1 MIINLKALKYIL
13 QLKCPK
19 CRKGHLFVNN
29 NPYRLRTLN
38 VMRKNCQVCNL
49 KYVIEP
55 GFYLGAAYVSYA
67 LQVVTGIT
75 VFFLLNSFDEVSV
88 NWIVFIIALAVTL
101 ASPYYIVLSRSFW
114 IYFFVPFD
122 ETYK

>member
-1 MIINLKALKYIL
+1 MNLKALKYIL

-19 CRKGHLFVNN
+19 CRKGNLFENN
-29 NPYRLRTLN
+29 NPYRLKTLN
-38 VMRKNCQVCNL
+38 VMKQKCRVCGL

-67 LQVVTGIT
+67 LQVATGIV
-75 VFFLLNSFDEVSV
+75 VFLLLNSFDEIST
-88 NWIVFIIALAVTL
+88 NWIVFIIASVVVL

-114 IYFFVPFD
+114 IYFFVQFD
-122 ETYK
+122 ETFK